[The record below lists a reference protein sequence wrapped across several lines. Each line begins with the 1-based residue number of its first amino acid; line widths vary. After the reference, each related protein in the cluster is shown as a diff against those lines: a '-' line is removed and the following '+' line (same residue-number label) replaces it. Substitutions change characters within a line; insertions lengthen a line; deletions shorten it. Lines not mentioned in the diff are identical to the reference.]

1 MAMTAFETATLAFQK
16 ATVAFQESTM
26 RFQESTIG
34 FQNASLELQRDG
46 LYLQEAAIY
55 VQAGVGLLQAAL
67 IGYGLWMMHR
77 ASTDRNRL
85 MDEERVRADRRHEEA
100 MTALKELIARTA
112 SPSSPPGASA
122 A

>member
-1 MAMTAFETATLAFQK
+1 MTEFETATLAHQ
-16 ATVAFQESTM
+16 VAAL
-26 RFQESTIG
+26 G
-34 FQNASLELQRDG
+34 LQR
-46 LYLQEAAIY
+46 LAIY

-67 IGYGLWMMHR
+67 IGYGLYMMHR
-77 ASTDRNRL
+77 ASRDRNKA
-85 MDEERVRADRRHEEA
+85 MDDDRANADKRHEEA

>member
-34 FQNASLELQRDG
+34 FQNASLELQREG

-67 IGYGLWMMHR
+67 IGYGLYMMHC
-77 ASTDRNRL
+77 ASRDRNKA
-85 MDEERVRADRRHEEA
+85 MDDDRRQADQRHDEA
-100 MTALKELIARTA
+100 MTALKELIVRTAPPA
-112 SPSSPPGASA
+112 SPSGPA
-122 A
+122 AA